1 MSFYL
6 RREPYYGHV
15 LVNDSRQVV
24 AGFSEE
30 QDDDYPYPVLTKA
43 DAIAEFVNLGI
54 EVGR

>member
-1 MSFYL
+1 MNFYL

-15 LVNDSRQVV
+15 LMNENNQVA

-30 QDDDYPYPVLTKA
+30 HDDDYPYPVLTKA
-43 DAIAEFVNLGI
+43 DALAEFVSLGI